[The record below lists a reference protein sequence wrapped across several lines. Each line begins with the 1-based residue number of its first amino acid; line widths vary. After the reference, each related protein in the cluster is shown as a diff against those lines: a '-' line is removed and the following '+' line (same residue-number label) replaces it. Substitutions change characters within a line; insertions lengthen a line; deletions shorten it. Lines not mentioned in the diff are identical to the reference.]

1 LRRSAG
7 TDGEII
13 KLMIQNDSIWQINDS
28 SEVIGGNT
36 WIFVTDK
43 TDTGW
48 VNQQFIK

>member
-1 LRRSAG
+1 
-7 TDGEII
+7 
-13 KLMIQNDSIWQINDS
+13 MIQNDSIWQIKDS